1 MLSLAFLAKGFKNTE
16 ENIVNNPIVYL
27 QQWRLPNQVV
37 QRDTHNFMRFLF
49 YFWSFAKIANIKVL
63 TPISHYL

>member
-49 YFWSFAKIANIKVL
+49 YFWSFEGYRDIGDVL
-63 TPISHYL
+63 NY